1 MMSNLKY
8 PVENHVGLEL
18 LLEMFTSEL
27 EILFDLAFN
36 QTGVMT
42 FQNTISRGQ
51 EPACQCRRCK
61 RLKFDPWVGKIPWR
75 MKWQL
80 TLVFSPGEFHGQ
92 RSLAGLQRV
101 GHD

>member
-27 EILFDLAFN
+27 EILFDLSFN

-51 EPACQCRRCK
+51 EPACQCREPQRH
-61 RLKFDPWVGKIPWR
+61 RFHPWVGKIPWR
-75 MKWQL
+75 MK
-80 TLVFSPGEFHGQ
+80 
-92 RSLAGLQRV
+92 
-101 GHD
+101 

>member
-42 FQNTISRGQ
+42 VQNTIS
-51 EPACQCRRCK
+51 
-61 RLKFDPWVGKIPWR
+61 
-75 MKWQL
+75 
-80 TLVFSPGEFHGQ
+80 
-92 RSLAGLQRV
+92 
-101 GHD
+101 